1 MNKLRILAGG
11 TMMFIALFAIS
22 TGSAFADIV
31 ISSGSGME
39 VTSGT
44 KVVVLGDFTNN
55 GNADLGDGTVIF
67 NGTAAQTI
75 DGTTVSEFGDIEI
88 DNASGVSLGVS
99 SQVDGEMTLTDGVF
113 SIGANNLTFGV
124 AASPVAGTLSSGE
137 MILADGTGQV
147 RKAFADG
154 ASDPGTFIFTIGS
167 DDGTAEY
174 SPIEIDFNNST
185 FASAYVAVNVTPLIE
200 PDNSSIDNYLERYWT
215 IVNSGITA
223 YTYDI
228 TATYVDAD
236 IVGSTEAD
244 ISGALFD
251 GAGWLIG
258 DAVNT
263 GANTF
268 FCDNFND
275 DGNATGV
282 EFRLFSDLKIICQ
295 GAYSSTTNEMTL
307 LLNTYIPLDAAT
319 AYAHIGYTG
328 TESVGAM
335 PSTDIVDWILVEV
348 RDATSAATA
357 TTPGDTVAGFLMK
370 DGTIVGL
377 DGSSPIKFKTLIT
390 NNAYFVMIHRNHLA
404 VMTASSP
411 TELFGNY
418 TYDFT
423 DANNKAYGTNAMYQ
437 VDTSPVAFGIF
448 AGETNLSGIIS
459 NADKVPIDLN
469 MDATGYFLGDCNFS
483 GIVSNSDKVFI
494 DLNMNETGQLP

>member
-1 MNKLRILAGG
+1 MTKLKLLAKGM
-11 TMMFIALFAIS
+11 MMFIILFAIS

-31 ISSGSGME
+31 ITSGSGMK
-39 VTSGT
+39 VSSGS
-44 KVVVLGDFTNN
+44 KVVVGGNFTNS
-55 GNADLGDGTVIF
+55 GIADLGDGTIIF

-75 DGTTVSEFGDIEI
+75 GGTTVSEFGDIEI
-88 DNASGVSLGVS
+88 NNSAGVSLGVS

-113 SIGANNLTFGV
+113 SIGTNNLTFGV

-154 ASDPGTFIFTIGS
+154 TSDPGTFVFTIGS

-185 FASAYVAVNVTPLIE
+185 FVSAYVAVNVTPLIE

-236 IVGSTEAD
+236 IVGTEAD
-244 ISGALFD
+244 ISGALYD
-251 GAGWLIG
+251 GTGWLIG
-258 DAVNT
+258 DAVTT
-263 GANTF
+263 GSNTF
-268 FCDNFND
+268 LCDDFDD

-282 EFRLFSDLKIICQ
+282 EFRIFSDLKIICQ
-295 GAYSSTTNEMTL
+295 GAYNSTTNEMSTD
-307 LLNTYIPLDAAT
+307 LNGIIPLAAAT

-328 TESVGAM
+328 TESVGAI
-335 PSTDIVDWILVEV
+335 PSADIVDWILVEV
-348 RDATSAATA
+348 RDAATAATA

-377 DGSSPIKFKTLIT
+377 DGSSPIKFNTLIT

-404 VMTASSP
+404 VMTATSP
-411 TELFGNY
+411 AETFGSY

-437 VDTSPVAFGIF
+437 VDTSPTAFGMF

-459 NADKVPIDLN
+459 NADKVPIDIN
-469 MDATGYFLGDCNFS
+469 MGFVGYDMGDCNFS
-483 GIVSNSDKVFI
+483 GIISNSDKVFI
-494 DLNMNETGQLP
+494 DLNMGEVGQVP